1 MTCSCSAS
9 DNTDPSPTVSY
20 TTHPATSSTG
30 TFTTTC
36 TATDIAENSATS
48 SISYTVSSSGGGGGS
63 PSFYTSTVVQDDK
76 EFSEIKIITKE
87 LKKKERIK
95 IKIKNQ
101 THYIGVAN
109 LTNITATIEIFS
121 IPQKNVFNVGDEK
134 NFDVTSDDFY
144 DIFVRLN
151 SIINNKANLTVMS
164 VYEKIPFEEKDE
176 NKDEDKENIKEDKEN
191 IKEED
196 KIMRDIWLVV
206 SLVIVLLIV
215 VLVVIY
221 KYKKKIKLIFK

>member
-1 MTCSCSAS
+1 VVGS
-9 DNTDPSPTVSY
+9 
-20 TTHPATSSTG
+20 
-30 TFTTTC
+30 FT
-36 TATDIAENSATS
+36 
-48 SISYTVSSSGGGGGS
+48 
-63 PSFYTSTVVQDDK
+63 
-76 EFSEIKIITKE
+76 
-87 LKKKERIK
+87 
-95 IKIKNQ
+95 
-101 THYIGVAN
+101 
-109 LTNITATIEIFS
+109 
-121 IPQKNVFNVGDEK
+121 VGDEK
-134 NFDVTSDDFY
+134 NFDVTGDDFY

>member
-1 MTCSCSAS
+1 VVGS
-9 DNTDPSPTVSY
+9 
-20 TTHPATSSTG
+20 
-30 TFTTTC
+30 FT
-36 TATDIAENSATS
+36 
-48 SISYTVSSSGGGGGS
+48 
-63 PSFYTSTVVQDDK
+63 
-76 EFSEIKIITKE
+76 
-87 LKKKERIK
+87 
-95 IKIKNQ
+95 
-101 THYIGVAN
+101 
-109 LTNITATIEIFS
+109 
-121 IPQKNVFNVGDEK
+121 VGDEK

-176 NKDEDKENIKEDKEN
+176 NKDEDKENIKE
-191 IKEED
+191 ED